1 LFRLLIDGSADV
13 MWRTDKNHFFTY
25 ISPADQ
31 GMRGYAA
38 DEILGH
44 HVFENLTNDGIATI
58 LGDLQVK
65 QYDQPSGAQIDSTVF
80 VVQQRCK
87 DGSLIWTE
95 VLSRFERDAQHDIT
109 GYHGRIRNITQQK
122 NAEDELLRNEAT
134 LEAIP
139 DLLLEIDLDG
149 SIHFAHIPQASSCS
163 LASTDLVGKTIQDF
177 LPSDALPDALSA
189 LHEAGRHGTSS
200 GFTFAIH
207 RTQGLAWLEVSIAL
221 KPVQTSS
228 SQRFIVLARDI
239 SHRKDVESKN
249 HQLAMYDP
257 LTGLPNRRML
267 MDNLTDSV
275 LVNDR
280 DKQYGAL
287 LFIDL
292 DNFKTLNDTLGH
304 ALGDDLL
311 RQVAQRLRDH
321 VRTGDHVAR
330 MGGDEFAV
338 LLPALGDSATH
349 AIGQAEL
356 LGMGLISLLGNAYQ
370 MGAYAHHITS
380 SIGITIFGDQHEAID
395 GPLRRADLA
404 MYQAKAAGKNTICFF
419 NPSMQTAVSDR
430 ALMEAGLRAGL
441 RDNQFELYYQAQVAQ
456 STAGNHRVVGAEVL
470 LRWRHPT
477 RGMVSPAEF
486 IPLAEDTGLIIPLGQ
501 WVLETA
507 CVQLALWA
515 QLPALEQFTLAINVS
530 AKQLQQS
537 DFVDQVL
544 DTLAR
549 TGANP
554 RRLKLE
560 ITENM
565 LISNMEEITSR
576 MHALKRTG
584 IGFSLDDFGT
594 GYSSLAY
601 LKRMP
606 LDQLKIDQG
615 FVREILHNANDAAI
629 CQMVIALAN
638 SMNLAVIAEG
648 VETEE
653 QRHFLMAQGCHLY
666 QGYLFARPVACQEFE
681 KLAVAMN
688 MLNKLVPE
696 KFK

>member
-1 LFRLLIDGSADV
+1 
-13 MWRTDKNHFFTY
+13 
-25 ISPADQ
+25 
-31 GMRGYAA
+31 
-38 DEILGH
+38 
-44 HVFENLTNDGIATI
+44 
-58 LGDLQVK
+58 
-65 QYDQPSGAQIDSTVF
+65 
-80 VVQQRCK
+80 
-87 DGSLIWTE
+87 
-95 VLSRFERDAQHDIT
+95 
-109 GYHGRIRNITQQK
+109 
-122 NAEDELLRNEAT
+122 
-134 LEAIP
+134 
-139 DLLLEIDLDG
+139 
-149 SIHFAHIPQASSCS
+149 
-163 LASTDLVGKTIQDF
+163 
-177 LPSDALPDALSA
+177 
-189 LHEAGRHGTSS
+189 
-200 GFTFAIH
+200 
-207 RTQGLAWLEVSIAL
+207 
-221 KPVQTSS
+221 
-228 SQRFIVLARDI
+228 
-239 SHRKDVESKN
+239 
-249 HQLAMYDP
+249 
-257 LTGLPNRRML
+257 
-267 MDNLTDSV
+267 
-275 LVNDR
+275 
-280 DKQYGAL
+280 
-287 LFIDL
+287 
-292 DNFKTLNDTLGH
+292 
-304 ALGDDLL
+304 
-311 RQVAQRLRDH
+311 
-321 VRTGDHVAR
+321 
-330 MGGDEFAV
+330 
-338 LLPALGDSATH
+338 
-349 AIGQAEL
+349 
-356 LGMGLISLLGNAYQ
+356 
-370 MGAYAHHITS
+370 
-380 SIGITIFGDQHEAID
+380 
-395 GPLRRADLA
+395 
-404 MYQAKAAGKNTICFF
+404 
-419 NPSMQTAVSDR
+419 
-430 ALMEAGLRAGL
+430 
-441 RDNQFELYYQAQVAQ
+441 
-456 STAGNHRVVGAEVL
+456 
-470 LRWRHPT
+470 
-477 RGMVSPAEF
+477 MVSPAEF

-501 WVLETA
+501 WILETA